1 MPNATIADRIRMAW
15 KTGKEAKFYGTSDP
29 LSTGTEFDFSPSG
42 IASYLADLLQTLT
55 NKTLTSPV
63 IVTPVIQPAAS
74 ATPATN
80 GDVVIQATSNTSLT
94 FKLKG

>member
-1 MPNATIADRIRMAW
+1 MPNAT
-15 KTGKEAKFYGTSDP
+15 
-29 LSTGTEFDFSPSG
+29 FDFSPSG

-74 ATPATN
+74 ATPATK
-80 GDVVIQATSNTSLT
+80 DRKSVV
-94 FKLKG
+94 